1 MPYADGR
8 NRPMDGDRVKGP
20 DGKFGTVRGVSP
32 DAGGAAGYDQI
43 RVESG
48 KTIKL
53 AAALKPDILL
63 MDLHMHDECEDP
75 PQLSTH
81 RVIYVVKV
89 KIGAV
94 VVAHFVGKQPPDT
107 HAWVLSDDAPDG
119 PMYGDG
125 PLWRMELAVP
135 AVCPDCTA
143 AVRSQN

>member
-1 MPYADGR
+1 
-8 NRPMDGDRVKGP
+8 MDGDRVKGP
-20 DGKFGTVRGVSP
+20 DGKFGTVDGVSLSR

-53 AAALKPDILL
+53 VAALKPGILL
-63 MDLHMHDECEDP
+63 MDLHMHDECEYP
-75 PQLSTH
+75 PPLSTH

-94 VVAHFVGKQPPDT
+94 MVAHFVGNQPPGI
-107 HAWVLSDDAPDG
+107 HAWVLSDDAPG
-119 PMYGDG
+119 PIYGDG
-125 PLWRMELAVP
+125 PIWRMELAVP
-135 AVCPDCTA
+135 AVCPDCTP